1 MSNYKIINDK
11 IAFHPGYY
19 IEEYLVETRLSQ
31 RDFAMRLGTTPK
43 NVSMIVNGEQRLSL
57 DIASKLSR
65 LMGTSIEYW
74 LNLQNQYDLLLE
86 SEKLKEES
94 QKELELFKLLDYS
107 YFVDNFDLRELPKK
121 KKEQV
126 NELRKFLNVASLRV
140 LENENMY
147 LHTDDTIEYS
157 FNDIIKSNIMAQ
169 IATNL
174 TLKKVDTP
182 VFDKNK
188 FIETVYSYLLEKNNK
203 DEYSFN
209 RLVKSFYDTG
219 VNLIT
224 LPNLPGS
231 PISGVTKRMD
241 SHIMLMVVN
250 DKDYSSKFWET
261 ILKESANI
269 VQGKMGVTLKE
280 KGEVSEE
287 KNYESYWISLREN
300 NRPYSNYLSD
310 SRKKIEYE
318 KKANKK
324 KSLSLPSIKRIEV

>member
-1 MSNYKIINDK
+1 MSNYIEYNDK

-86 SEKLKEES
+86 SEKLEEES

-107 YFVDNFDLRELPKK
+107 YFVDNFDLRELPRK

-126 NELRKFLNVASLRV
+126 NELRKFLNVSSLRV

-157 FNDIIKSNIMAQ
+157 FNDIIKSNISTCRHTHLGMVRKSRYIFQTTIIIMAPRVCE
-169 IATNL
+169 L
-174 TLKKVDTP
+174 
-182 VFDKNK
+182 
-188 FIETVYSYLLEKNNK
+188 
-203 DEYSFN
+203 
-209 RLVKSFYDTG
+209 
-219 VNLIT
+219 
-224 LPNLPGS
+224 
-231 PISGVTKRMD
+231 
-241 SHIMLMVVN
+241 
-250 DKDYSSKFWET
+250 
-261 ILKESANI
+261 
-269 VQGKMGVTLKE
+269 
-280 KGEVSEE
+280 
-287 KNYESYWISLREN
+287 
-300 NRPYSNYLSD
+300 
-310 SRKKIEYE
+310 
-318 KKANKK
+318 
-324 KSLSLPSIKRIEV
+324 